1 MQKRCFIAML
11 LFSLFTVL
19 LTLSALADD
28 KEEQTANILE
38 AKKTSLENSARDH
51 LSKMDATI
59 TVADTQVLN
68 TTELV
73 IIRGNFNE
81 LIEKISVAKDEEE
94 LKSIREQLINLAKDF
109 RKQAKSSAV
118 DVYKTEVRKETDSR
132 IDKNKNQSKEYKD
145 RAADARRNAILR
157 HFDNHVDKAQ
167 NAIDRLKLK
176 DINTVDVEAK
186 LAEYKNLKPELVSA
200 LASENKDQIR
210 EASRKVQLNWNQL
223 KKSLREATKGKQISE
238 ALGRAEKLADRVQ
251 RNIDKM
257 KEKGVSTSALE
268 TKLGT
273 LRTKIDDARNAIQ
286 LANYDAAEVI
296 LKQIKQAYIDLK
308 QSHQDIVSKFGTKEK
323 KITRDDIKDSMEKKD
338 EKMVKKDM
346 EKEKAMEKG
355 EAK

>member
-1 MQKRCFIAML
+1 VAIMQKRCFIAML

-19 LTLSALADD
+19 LTLSVLADD
-28 KEEQTANILE
+28 EEEQTANILE

-51 LSKMDATI
+51 LLKMDATI

-68 TTELV
+68 T
-73 IIRGNFNE
+73 
-81 LIEKISVAKDEEE
+81 IE
-94 LKSIREQLINLAKDF
+94 
-109 RKQAKSSAV
+109 
-118 DVYKTEVRKETDSR
+118 
-132 IDKNKNQSKEYKD
+132 KNKNQSKEYKD

-223 KKSLREATKGKQISE
+223 KKALREATKGKQISE
-238 ALGRAEKLADRVQ
+238 ALDRAEKLADRVQ

-257 KEKGVSTSALE
+257 KEKGVSASALE

-346 EKEKAMEKG
+346 DKEKAMEKG